1 MENFNAALAAYVE
14 LVQVLNN
21 RPEAC
26 CSFENIVISTMTGG
40 RYVRIVREIHNS
52 GQVVSRSVHTFVD
65 STNGDILKAGG
76 WKAPAKNGRRG
87 SIFAEDHGA
96 SCVGHYGANCLR

>member
-1 MENFNAALAAYVE
+1 MENFNAALTAYVE
-14 LVQVLNN
+14 MIQALNTPDT
-21 RPEAC
+21 R
-26 CSFENIVISTMTGG
+26 CSFESIVISTMTGG
-40 RYVRIVREIHNS
+40 RYVRVVREIHNS

-87 SIFAEDHGA
+87 SIFAADHGA
-96 SCVGHYGANCLR
+96 SCVGYCGANYLR